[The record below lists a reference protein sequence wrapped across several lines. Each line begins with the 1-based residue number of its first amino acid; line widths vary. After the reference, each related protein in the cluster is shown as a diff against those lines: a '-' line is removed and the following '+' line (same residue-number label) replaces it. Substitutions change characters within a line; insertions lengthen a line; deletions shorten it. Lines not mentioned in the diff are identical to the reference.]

1 LRIIFMV
8 IFNQSLG
15 IDFRPNHLILT
26 LLRKA
31 FGKIRLVAYKIH
43 PLGPEGQKEGQEGQW
58 INLIGHFIAEHQI
71 NKERVFVSIPRE
83 KVVVRF
89 LRLPAATKENLRK
102 VIEYEAPKY
111 TPFDKEEAHFDY
123 QILGEDK
130 EWLQLIVVFMKKEE
144 LNPYLSALK
153 KIGIVPLSIQVPSV
167 AALNLFF
174 YHGEDKGRETVLL
187 DVGEP
192 FFEMNLIRGG
202 EWRESFHL
210 PLPAEKKVEKIIDTF
225 TRSGLTEDSLSR
237 AIFFVHGLASEKT
250 LPALQKTRILNG
262 VAPPPLDRIEAGI
275 GESRLESIYA
285 SIGVPLKGVTQTRLD
300 LNLLPLEMRKKVRQ
314 VGKPL
319 FLVFL
324 AVAIILSITWGMG
337 VYSQHQNALEALR
350 AEVKKRKPEIDAIE
364 KTQKQR
370 GELAKE
376 IADFEKITSGEV
388 PKTEVLKELSQVLPS
403 TVWVWNIKFS
413 AGGVEMSGFADSASD
428 LISLLDKSPLFEKVE
443 FLAPV
448 TKERERRTGGDKEKE
463 RFKIKLRLE
472 GRRAGS

>member
-1 LRIIFMV
+1 MS

-26 LLRKA
+26 LLRKSW
-31 FGKIRLVAYKIH
+31 GKIRLVAYKAH
-43 PLGPEGQKEGQEGQW
+43 PLGSEGQRESQEGQW

-71 NKERVFVSIPRE
+71 NKERTFVSIPRE
-83 KVVVRF
+83 KVMVRF
-89 LRLPAATKENLRK
+89 LRLPVATKENLRK

-111 TPFDKEEAHFDY
+111 TPFDKEEAYFDY
-123 QILGEDK
+123 QILREDK

-153 KIGIVPLSIQVPSV
+153 KIGIVPLSILVPSV

-174 YHGEDKGRETVLL
+174 YHGEDKARETVLL
-187 DVGEP
+187 DVGEA
-192 FFEMNLIRGG
+192 FFEMNFIRGG

-210 PLPAEKKVEKIIDTF
+210 PLPAEKKVERIIDTF
-225 TRSGLTEDSLSR
+225 TRSGLPEDSLSR

-250 LPALQKTRILNG
+250 LPALQEAGALNG
-262 VAPPPLDRIEAGI
+262 VAPPPLSRIEAVA

-300 LNLLPLEMRKKVRQ
+300 LNLLPLEMRKKVKQ
-314 VGKPL
+314 IGKPL

-324 AVAIILSITWGMG
+324 AVAFILSITWGMG
-337 VYSQHQNALEALR
+337 VYSQYQNTLEALR

-364 KTQKQR
+364 KMQKQR
-370 GELAKE
+370 GDLAKE
-376 IADFEKITSGEV
+376 ISEFEKITSGDL
-388 PKTEVLKELSQVLPS
+388 PKTEILKELSQILPS

-413 AGGVEMSGFADSASD
+413 GGEIELSGFADSASD
-428 LISLLDKSPLFEKVE
+428 LIPLLDKSPFFEKVE

-472 GRRAGS
+472 GRRAAS

>member
-1 LRIIFMV
+1 MA

-26 LLRKA
+26 LLRKS

-71 NKERVFVSIPRE
+71 NIERVFVSIPRE

-89 LRLPAATKENLRK
+89 LRLPIATKENLRK

-111 TPFDKEEAHFDY
+111 TPFDKEEAYFDY
-123 QILGEDK
+123 QILREDE
-130 EWLQLIVVFMKKEE
+130 EWLQLIVVFVKKEE

-153 KIGIVPLSIQVPSV
+153 KIGIVPLSIQIPSV

-225 TRSGLTEDSLSR
+225 ARSGLTEDSLSR

-324 AVAIILSITWGMG
+324 AAALILSITWGMG

-350 AEVKKRKPEIDAIE
+350 AEVKKRKPEIEAIE

-413 AGGVEMSGFADSASD
+413 AGEVEMSGFADSASD
-428 LISLLDKSPLFEKVE
+428 LISLLDKSPLFERVE

-472 GRRAGS
+472 GRRSGS

>member
-1 LRIIFMV
+1 MS

-26 LLRKA
+26 LLRKSW
-31 FGKIRLVAYKIH
+31 GKIRLVAYKIH

-71 NKERVFVSIPRE
+71 NKERTFVSIPRE

-89 LRLPAATKENLRK
+89 LRLPVATKENLRK

-111 TPFDKEEAHFDY
+111 TPFDKEEAYFDY
-123 QILGEDK
+123 QILREDK

-144 LNPYLSALK
+144 LNPYLLALK

-174 YHGEDKGRETVLL
+174 YHGENKARDTVLL

-192 FFEMNLIRGG
+192 FFEMNFIRGG

-225 TRSGLTEDSLSR
+225 TRSGLTGDSLSR
-237 AIFFVHGLASEKT
+237 AIFYVHGLASEKT
-250 LPALQKTRILNG
+250 LPALQESGTLNG
-262 VAPPPLDRIEAGI
+262 VAPPPLDRIETAP

-300 LNLLPLEMRKKVRQ
+300 LNLLPLEMRKKVKQ
-314 VGKPL
+314 IGKPL

-324 AVAIILSITWGMG
+324 AMAFILSITWGMG
-337 VYSQHQNALEALR
+337 VYSQHQNFLEALR

-364 KTQKQR
+364 KMQRQR
-370 GELAKE
+370 GDLAKE
-376 IADFEKITSGEV
+376 ISEFEKITSGDL
-388 PKTEVLKELSQVLPS
+388 PKTEILKELSQILPS

-413 AGGVEMSGFADSASD
+413 GGEVEMSGFADSASD
-428 LISLLDKSPLFEKVE
+428 LIPLLDKSPFFEKVE
-443 FLAPV
+443 FQAPV